1 MATKKTAPFT
11 LTERL
16 TLTSANARVQETID
30 IASYVDVGDRQAL
43 LVHSVDYVF
52 QGTTAE
58 EDLATTFGGASET
71 MVQLLDLN
79 RGNFV
84 FANDRALIS
93 SGTLLYGSPG
103 NTADMESDV
112 YPDNFGK
119 GSMEGRFVVN
129 DQLYVQ
135 GITNLLAANQSVNVT
150 VRVTASIV
158 TLSQKDFMA
167 IAIQSTAAD
176 N

>member
-16 TLTSANARVQETID
+16 TLPTTARVQDTID

-43 LVHSVDYVF
+43 LIHSVDYVV
-52 QGTTAE
+52 QGTDATE
-58 EDLATTFGGASET
+58 TLATSLGANAEVT
-71 MVQLLDLN
+71 LQLLDLN

-93 SGTLLYGSPG
+93 SGRMLYGLAG
-103 NTADMESDV
+103 NTTDMESDV

-129 DQLYVQ
+129 DQLYFQ
-135 GITNLLAANQSVNVT
+135 AASSAVASGESVNVT
-150 VRVTASIV
+150 VRIECSIV

>member
-11 LTERL
+11 LTERI
-16 TLTSANARVQETID
+16 TLPAAGARVGDTID
-30 IASYVDVGDRQAL
+30 IASYVDVGDRQGLMIHA
-43 LVHSVDYVF
+43 VDYVY
-52 QGTTAE
+52 QGTTATTP
-58 EDLATTFGGASET
+58 LAQTFGAGSEANI
-71 MVQLLDLN
+71 QLLDLN
-79 RGNFV
+79 RGNLV

-93 SGTLLYGSPG
+93 SGVLRYEVNGGFS
-103 NTADMESDV
+103 NHADL

-119 GSMEGRFVVN
+119 DGRITVN
-129 DQLYVQ
+129 DTLYVQ
-135 GITNLLAANQSVNVT
+135 GITGTLAANESLNIT
-150 VRVTASIV
+150 VMITASIV